1 MSLYPYPYSF
11 YGTVGTSRRLEG
23 TEHVSKI
30 TPFSASLKRSAS
42 ADVARALYRYPE
54 QVYRDTDALVLEG
67 DSERKPEGDSEEDSE
82 VEMEKVMKGV
92 FLCSK
97 KLLAKPEGGAIM
109 IHHGKVV
116 YDSADDPDSIYYKP
130 KDPEGS
136 DLTIL
141 SEEEL
146 KDLCETLD

>member
-30 TPFSASLKRSAS
+30 TPFGVSLMRSSS
-42 ADVARALYRYPE
+42 ADMAYGYPE
-54 QVYRDTDALVLEG
+54 QVYKDTDTLIHERDSEG
-67 DSERKPEGDSEEDSE
+67 DFEENL
-82 VEMEKVMKGV
+82 EMEKVMKGV

-116 YDSADDPDSIYYKP
+116 YDSAEDPDSIYYKP
-130 KDPEGS
+130 KDPNLPGPS
-136 DLTIL
+136 GLTIL